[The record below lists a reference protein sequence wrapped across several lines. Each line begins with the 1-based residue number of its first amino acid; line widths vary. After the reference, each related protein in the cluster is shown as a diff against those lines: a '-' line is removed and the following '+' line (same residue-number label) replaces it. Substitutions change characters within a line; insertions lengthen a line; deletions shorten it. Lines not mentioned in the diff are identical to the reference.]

1 MVTVE
6 ATAARNG
13 FSDLISKVQY
23 SADRV
28 LINRRGKAAVALIPI
43 EDLRLLEMLE
53 DHLDI
58 DAARKALANPKNRVR
73 VPLEQV
79 KKRLGL

>member
-1 MVTVE
+1 MIKVE
-6 ATAARNG
+6 TTAARNG
-13 FSDLISKVQY
+13 FSDLISRVRY

-28 LINRRGKAAVALIPI
+28 LIERRGQDVAALIPI

-58 DAARKALANPKNRVR
+58 DAARKALANPKNKVR
-73 VPLEQV
+73 VPWARV